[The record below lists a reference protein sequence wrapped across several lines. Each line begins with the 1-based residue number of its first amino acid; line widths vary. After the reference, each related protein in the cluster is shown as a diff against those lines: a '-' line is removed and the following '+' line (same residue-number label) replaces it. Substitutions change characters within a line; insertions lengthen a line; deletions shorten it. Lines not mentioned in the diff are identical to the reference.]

1 MSVDENTVRGIARLA
16 RTAVSEEELA
26 PLAKDMSAI
35 LDWVEQ
41 LGEVETDNVAPLTSV
56 VEMEMKMRDDIVRH
70 ENIQR
75 EVTQNA
81 AVSEDG
87 FFTVPKVIE

>member
-16 RTAVSEEELA
+16 RIAVREEELA
-26 PLAKDMSAI
+26 PLAKDMSTI

-56 VEMEMKMRDDIVRH
+56 VEMEMKLREDIVRH
-70 ENIQR
+70 ESLQR

-81 AVSEDG
+81 ALSEDG
-87 FFTVPKVIE
+87 FFAVPKVIE

>member
-16 RTAVSEEELA
+16 RIAVSEEELA

-41 LGEVETDNVAPLTSV
+41 LGEVETDHVAPMTSV

-75 EVTQNA
+75 DVTRNA